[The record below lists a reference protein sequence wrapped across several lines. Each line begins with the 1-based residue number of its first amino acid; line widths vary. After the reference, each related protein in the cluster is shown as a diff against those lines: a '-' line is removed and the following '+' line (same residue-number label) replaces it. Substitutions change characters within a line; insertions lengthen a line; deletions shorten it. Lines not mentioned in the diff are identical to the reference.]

1 MSDERSATPTD
12 VKLGQRVRARRLE
25 IGMSQ
30 ERLAEALGLTFQQVQ
45 KYERGVNRIAVSRLL
60 DIADAL
66 DVDPGDLLAGLGKR
80 SRAQAPSPSLASMMS
95 TPEGSRMAA
104 IFSRIS
110 SAPIR
115 RKVLSLT
122 EAVVGE

>member
-30 ERLAEALGLTFQQVQ
+30 ERLAEAVGVTFQQVQ
-45 KYERGVNRIAVSRLL
+45 KWERGVNRVACSRVVEISRALRL
-60 DIADAL
+60 PIADL
-66 DVDPGDLLAGLGKR
+66 FVGLGFGEDE
-80 SRAQAPSPSLASMMS
+80 SAEPSIASMMS

-104 IFSRIS
+104 IFSRIK